1 MNNIISEQIEIVK
14 KEFPTDYEENFLKSI
29 CTFQKEIRTEFPV
42 KLSNGD
48 VEIFEG
54 IRVQHNNWRGP
65 YKGGIRFSPHVNIN
79 ECKGLAFWM
88 SLKSAI
94 HELPLGGG
102 KGGLKFNPK
111 DYSKENVK
119 KITTEFVKSLYLDI
133 GPYKDIPAPDMSSN
147 ATHMDWMNHEYKK
160 LSQSTI
166 GCFTGKSI
174 EQGGSLGRIEAT
186 GYGVYHSIK
195 LWYKNIFKKDCLKN
209 ETFVLQ
215 GFGNVGYW
223 TAHFLEKEGVKIV
236 GIADHT
242 GYYECLK
249 KISVTDFKEHQDK
262 KGSLYNL
269 ENSFSVMR
277 ISKEKFWGIK
287 CSILIPAA
295 LELQITSEIVPLL
308 KCRLIA
314 EGANCPCF
322 PNVDKLCQKK
332 NIDIIP
338 DFFCN
343 SAGVVVS
350 YFEWLQNIQQSYWS
364 YKQVMEKLDN
374 NLNNT
379 FQKFLN
385 YKERFPNTTSRI
397 LFYKMALDILQE
409 NYRLILKE

>member
-1 MNNIISEQIEIVK
+1 MNNTISKQIEIVHQ
-14 KEFPTDYEENFLKSI
+14 EFPNDFEHDFLKSI
-29 CTFQKEIRTEFPV
+29 CSFQKEVRTEFPV
-42 KLSNGD
+42 KLSNGKL
-48 VEIFEG
+48 EIFEG

-65 YKGGIRFSPHVNIN
+65 YKGGIRFSSHVNMD

-88 SLKSAI
+88 TLKSAI

-102 KGGLKFNPK
+102 KGCIKFNPK
-111 DYSKENVK
+111 EYSKKDVR
-119 KITTEFVKSLYLDI
+119 KITTEFVKAIYLDI
-133 GPYKDIPAPDMSSN
+133 GPYKDIPAPDMSSS
-147 ATHMDWMNHEYKK
+147 ATHMDWMNHEYKQ

-174 EQGGSLGRIEAT
+174 QQGGSLGRNEAT

-195 LWYKNIFKKDCLKN
+195 LWYKHIYNKNSLEN

-223 TAHFLEKEGVKIV
+223 TAYFLEKDGANIV
-236 GIADHT
+236 GVADHT
-242 GYYECLK
+242 GCYQFLK
-249 KISVTDFKEHQDK
+249 NVHVNDLKQHQDK
-262 KGSLYNL
+262 EGSLQNL
-269 ENSFSVMR
+269 EDSLSVSR
-277 ISKEKFWGIK
+277 VSKHKFWGLP
-287 CSILIPAA
+287 CDILVPAA

-308 KCRLIA
+308 QCKLIA
-314 EGANCPCF
+314 EGANGPCF

-338 DFFCN
+338 DFYCN
-343 SAGVVVS
+343 SAGVIVS
-350 YFEWLQNIQQSYWS
+350 YFEWLQNNQHSYWS

-374 NLNNT
+374 ILNNT

-385 YKERFPNTTSRI
+385 YREKFSNATPRI

-409 NYRLILKE
+409 HYNSILKE